1 MMLFCIALVAASP
14 AAAQKKGGTLR
25 LYHNDN
31 PPSTSLLEESTIAS
45 VMPFAAVFNNL
56 VVFDPAKPHESLD
69 TVIPDLA
76 ESWSWDST
84 NTKLTFKLRQGVKWH
99 DGQPFTA
106 KDVQCTW
113 RMLIGKGE
121 TPGLQAQ
128 PAQGLVHETAGRQRQ
143 RRLRG
148 DVRAERAAAEPA
160 GAARERVLAGLSLPC
175 AAAGDAHQAGR
186 HRAVQIRRVQARRF
200 DPPGAQSR
208 LLQEG
213 PALSRRDHGAD
224 HRQPRHAHAGVLDR
238 RFRHHLSL
246 RRQRSP
252 DEGHQGA
259 RAERDLRD
267 DRPRAR

>member
-1 MMLFCIALVAASP
+1 MRTCNLPGKLLAALVMLFCIALVAANP

-56 VVFDPAKPHESLD
+56 VTFDPAKVHESID

-113 RMLIGKGE
+113 NMLIGKGE
-121 TPGLQAQ
+121 AADFRKNPRQVWYFNLEEVTTNGDNEATFHLKAPQ
-128 PAQGLVHETAGRQRQ
+128 PSFL
-143 RRLRG
+143 LL
-148 DVRAERAAAEPA
+148 
-160 GAARERVLAGLSLPC
+160 LASG
-175 AAAGDAHQAGR
+175 
-186 HRAVQIRRVQARRF
+186 
-200 DPPGAQSR
+200 
-208 LLQEG
+208 
-213 PALSRRDHGAD
+213 
-224 HRQPRHAHAGVLDR
+224 
-238 RFRHHLSL
+238 
-246 RRQRSP
+246 
-252 DEGHQGA
+252 
-259 RAERDLRD
+259 
-267 DRPRAR
+267 